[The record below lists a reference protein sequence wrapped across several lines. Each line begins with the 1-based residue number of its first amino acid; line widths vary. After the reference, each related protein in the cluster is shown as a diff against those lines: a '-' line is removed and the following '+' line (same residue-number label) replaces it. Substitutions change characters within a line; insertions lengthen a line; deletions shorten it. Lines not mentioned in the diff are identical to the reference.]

1 MQKDLKVL
9 WNLVFESTPFKVQL
23 LAYIIILSIQITCYI
38 F

>member
-9 WNLVFESTPFKVQL
+9 WKLVFKSTPFKVQL
-23 LAYIIILSIQITCYI
+23 LADIIILSIQISCYI